1 MEMKWIVVAALVVA
15 CIYFFFNSDY
25 YNLKCVIAHKD
36 GKTYCVRD
44 TRNLQQ
50 SAELLA
56 EAVARMKDMVAHM
69 SEKYPKDERVA
80 RLVANF
86 NPDRIVETLPTSEFT
101 AYSEDKGRKLAFC
114 LRRDKDKSKL
124 IDINTLTFVALH
136 ELSHL
141 MTKSIGHER
150 DFWLNFKFMLKNA
163 TELGIYT
170 TVDYSKAPQEYCGM
184 TISDNP
190 LLDLKN

>member
-1 MEMKWIVVAALVVA
+1 MQWVLVAALAVA
-15 CIYFFFNSDY
+15 AVYYFFTSDF

-44 TRNLQQ
+44 TRNLQE
-50 SAELLA
+50 SADLLA
-56 EAVARMKDMVAHM
+56 EAVSRMKEMVAHM
-69 SEKYPKDERVA
+69 GRKYPKDERVE

-86 NPDRIVETLPTSEFT
+86 NPNRIVETLPTSEYT

-114 LRRDKDKSKL
+114 LRKDKNKSKL
-124 IDINTLTFVALH
+124 IDINTLMFVALH

-163 TELGIYT
+163 TDLGLYT
-170 TVDYSKAPQEYCGM
+170 SVDYSKAPQEYCGM

-190 LLDLKN
+190 LLDLKS